1 MILGQGKNFQSPK
14 YIENNSD
21 PNLLDFA
28 SFESASFF
36 RVVNEIDLQCLLL
49 AYDLFYL
56 AIVLMVF

>member
-28 SFESASFF
+28 SFECFVF

>member
-1 MILGQGKNFQSPK
+1 MILAQGKNFQSPK

-28 SFESASFF
+28 SFKCFVF